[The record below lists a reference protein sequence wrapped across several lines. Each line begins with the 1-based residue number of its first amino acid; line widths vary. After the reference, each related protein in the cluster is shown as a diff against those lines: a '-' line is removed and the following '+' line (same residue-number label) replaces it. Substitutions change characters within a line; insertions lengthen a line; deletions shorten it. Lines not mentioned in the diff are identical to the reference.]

1 MDYLQYV
8 NTLHFYIS
16 LLLSFKPYY
25 KWITFNT
32 LQDVINLLPQLE
44 VLNLIINGLPSILDA
59 DASNPGVPE
68 IEVLNLII
76 NGLPSILLLKI
87 VSFIIVKFC
96 FKPYYKWITFNTNKR
111 EEIWEYIKSSFK
123 PYYKWITFNTTPV
136 VIRFHYISGIGF

>member
-1 MDYLQYV
+1 MLELDMQ
-8 NTLHFYIS
+8 TG
-16 LLLSFKPYY
+16 FKPYY

-32 LQDVINLLPQLE
+32 LVHLVLQYLLLRFKPYYKWITFNTFFNYLVICFLLSY
-44 VLNLIINGLPSILDA
+44 VLNLIINGLPSIRSL
-59 DASNPGVPE
+59 ASCLE
-68 IEVLNLII
+68 KRDIE
-76 NGLPSILLLKI
+76 G
-87 VSFIIVKFC
+87 